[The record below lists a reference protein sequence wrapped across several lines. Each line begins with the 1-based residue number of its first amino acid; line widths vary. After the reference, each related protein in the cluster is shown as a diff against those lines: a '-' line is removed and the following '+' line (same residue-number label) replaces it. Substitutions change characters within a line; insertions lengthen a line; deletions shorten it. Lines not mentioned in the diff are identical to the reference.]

1 MSFWS
6 FIGGYIMFDWLKG
19 IVGGKKYAAP
29 STGMH
34 QHVNQAVQD
43 QLWMQSDKRISDRQN
58 RIDVRED
65 RIAQLEE
72 QLSLISDEDS
82 DEFMTIEDEISDL
95 QDEIDELEDDID
107 GIEDDLDLLED
118 DIYDDFGISDSF
130 DPFINDP
137 DFYDD

>member
-1 MSFWS
+1 
-6 FIGGYIMFDWLKG
+6 MFDWLKG

-72 QLSLISDEDS
+72 HLSLISDEDS
-82 DEFMTIEDEISDL
+82 DEFMAIEDEISDL

>member
-1 MSFWS
+1 
-6 FIGGYIMFDWLKG
+6 MFDWLKG

-72 QLSLISDEDS
+72 QLSLISDED
-82 DEFMTIEDEISDL
+82 EISDL

-118 DIYDDFGISDSF
+118 DIYDDSGISDSF